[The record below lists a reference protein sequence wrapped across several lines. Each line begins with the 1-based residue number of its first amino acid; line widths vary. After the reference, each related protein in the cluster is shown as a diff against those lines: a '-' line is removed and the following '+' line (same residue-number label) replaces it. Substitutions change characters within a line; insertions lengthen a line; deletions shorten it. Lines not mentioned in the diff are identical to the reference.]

1 MAPSA
6 TSWHAAWVEVALVLV
21 LAGLYAAAARSYRP
35 SRTRIAAFA
44 GSVSLLLLVSVTP
57 IATIALHYLL
67 AAHLVQ
73 NVVMAEWAPALAV
86 AGLSAGMAAA
96 LARYRPVRAATHPL
110 VALFAWLGAYGFW
123 HVPAVYDYALR
134 HAFALHLEHA
144 TYFLAGVLLW
154 WPVLQD
160 APRDLSSGARAV
172 YLFAAFVLASPIGLL
187 LALLPEPVYDY
198 YEEAPRLWG
207 LTPLEDQQ
215 LAGGLMLGVDL
226 AVMVGAL
233 VFFFLRTAQDADREE
248 EPGRPALSAAQ
259 RGEGVEIG

>member
-1 MAPSA
+1 VAPEA
-6 TSWHAAWVEVALVLV
+6 TSWHAAWAEVALVLV
-21 LAGLYAAAARSYRP
+21 LAVAYAAAARRHRP
-35 SRTRIAAFA
+35 SRARIAAFA
-44 GSVSLLLLVSVTP
+44 ASVSLLLLVSVTP
-57 IATIALHYLL
+57 LATMALHYLL

-86 AGLSAGMAAA
+86 AGVSAGMATA
-96 LARYRPVRAATHPL
+96 LARHRLVRAATHPF
-110 VALFAWLGAYGFW
+110 VALFTWLGAYGFW

-134 HAFALHLEHA
+134 HGFALHLEHV
-144 TYFLAGVLLW
+144 TYFLAGTLLW

-160 APRDLSSGARAV
+160 APRRLSSGAKAV

-215 LAGGLMLGVDL
+215 IAGVLMTVSE
-226 AVMVGAL
+226 AI
-233 VFFFLRTAQDADREE
+233 VFFGVFAFFFVRFMAEE
-248 EPGRPALSAAQ
+248 EAGYSQPRA
-259 RGEGVEIG
+259 

>member
-1 MAPSA
+1 MPSA
-6 TSWHAAWVEVALVLV
+6 TSWHAAWAEVALVLV
-21 LAGLYAAAARSYRP
+21 LAGAYAAAARRHRP

-44 GSVSLLLLVSVTP
+44 ASVSLLLLVSVTP
-57 IATIALHYLL
+57 LATIALHYLL

-123 HVPAVYDYALR
+123 HIPAVYDYALR

-144 TYFLAGVLLW
+144 TYFLAGALLW

-160 APRDLSSGARAV
+160 APRNLSSGARAV

-187 LALLPEPVYDY
+187 LALLPEPIYDY
-198 YEEAPRLWG
+198 YVEAPRLWG

-215 LAGGLMLGVDL
+215 IAGVLMTVSE
-226 AVMVGAL
+226 AV
-233 VFFFLRTAQDADREE
+233 VFFAVFAFFFVRFMAEE
-248 EPGRPALSAAQ
+248 EAGYSQ
-259 RGEGVEIG
+259 RRA